1 MDTIFNK
8 KVSFAPIPGF
18 PEFTI
23 EENIILSKVQSE
35 IKEIYE
41 LYGYGNLDTRLVETD
56 KVLNQKGIDSKELFS
71 LNFIIKNKAVE
82 LDAKRQQLALRF
94 DLTVPMA
101 RYIAQNKNI
110 ISFPFKRYQIQKV
123 YRAEG
128 HKVASGRY
136 NEFYQCDIDVV
147 GYNNLDIAYDSEFPA
162 IVCDILRNVFNIER
176 FVMRISNRKLLE
188 GLFRENGISQV
199 DKIKRAVK
207 VIDDIEKVEK
217 ETTIQLL
224 NELGITLE
232 NAEKILSLF
241 RELYEKTPRE
251 AMVYLKDYGF
261 TDKQICE
268 GISELDCV
276 VNGVIANG
284 VNEKYFKV
292 DARIA
297 RGLDYYTGTVY
308 ETNLLDHME
317 IGSVCSGGRYNDLVS
332 TLSGNPEDKYPGV
345 GLSIGLTRLIP
356 TLIKANYLK
365 ADTQTVAKILV
376 TCQDKKFI
384 SKYQEIGT
392 VLRGAGIKT
401 DVYLNKST
409 NLPKQ
414 LDYANKKNYKY
425 VIIANK
431 YEFDENCVAIR
442 NMETAS
448 QEKVQIN
455 DIVEYFKDKV

>member
-1 MDTIFNK
+1 
-8 KVSFAPIPGF
+8 
-18 PEFTI
+18 
-23 EENIILSKVQSE
+23 
-35 IKEIYE
+35 
-41 LYGYGNLDTRLVETD
+41 
-56 KVLNQKGIDSKELFS
+56 
-71 LNFIIKNKAVE
+71 
-82 LDAKRQQLALRF
+82 
-94 DLTVPMA
+94 
-101 RYIAQNKNI
+101 
-110 ISFPFKRYQIQKV
+110 
-123 YRAEG
+123 
-128 HKVASGRY
+128 
-136 NEFYQCDIDVV
+136 
-147 GYNNLDIAYDSEFPA
+147 
-162 IVCDILRNVFNIER
+162 
-176 FVMRISNRKLLE
+176 MRISNRKLLE

-232 NAEKILSLF
+232 NAERILILF
-241 RELYEKTPRE
+241 KELYSRTPLE
-251 AMVYLKDYGF
+251 AMNYLKECDF
-261 TDKQICE
+261 KDSQICE

-276 VNGVIANG
+276 VNGIIANG
-284 VNEKYFKV
+284 VDEKYFKV

-308 ETNLLDHME
+308 ETNLIDHME

-356 TLIKANYLK
+356 TLIKANYLS
-365 ADTQTVAKILV
+365 AETQTVANVLV

-384 SKYQEIGT
+384 SKYQEIGSM
-392 VLRGAGIKT
+392 LRGKGIKT

-414 LDYANKKNYKY
+414 LDYANKKKYKY

-431 YEFDENCVAIR
+431 YEFEENSVAIR
-442 NMETAS
+442 NMNEATQETVLIS
-448 QEKVQIN
+448 
-455 DIVEYFKDKV
+455 DIVDYLKDKISN

>member
-1 MDTIFNK
+1 
-8 KVSFAPIPGF
+8 
-18 PEFTI
+18 
-23 EENIILSKVQSE
+23 
-35 IKEIYE
+35 
-41 LYGYGNLDTRLVETD
+41 
-56 KVLNQKGIDSKELFS
+56 
-71 LNFIIKNKAVE
+71 
-82 LDAKRQQLALRF
+82 
-94 DLTVPMA
+94 
-101 RYIAQNKNI
+101 
-110 ISFPFKRYQIQKV
+110 
-123 YRAEG
+123 
-128 HKVASGRY
+128 
-136 NEFYQCDIDVV
+136 
-147 GYNNLDIAYDSEFPA
+147 
-162 IVCDILRNVFNIER
+162 
-176 FVMRISNRKLLE
+176 
-188 GLFRENGISQV
+188 
-199 DKIKRAVK
+199 
-207 VIDDIEKVEK
+207 
-217 ETTIQLL
+217 
-224 NELGITLE
+224 
-232 NAEKILSLF
+232 
-241 RELYEKTPRE
+241 
-251 AMVYLKDYGF
+251 MVYLKDYGF

-276 VNGVIANG
+276 VNGIIANG

-365 ADTQTVAKILV
+365 ADSQTVAKILV

-448 QEKVQIN
+448 QEKVPIN
-455 DIVEYFKDKV
+455 DIIEYFKDKV

>member
-23 EENIILSKVQSE
+23 EENIVLSKVQSE

-224 NELGITLE
+224 NELGITFE

-241 RELYEKTPRE
+241 RELYEKTPTE

-276 VNGVIANG
+276 VNGIIANG

-365 ADTQTVAKILV
+365 ADSQTVAKILV

-448 QEKVQIN
+448 QEKVLIN
-455 DIVEYFKDKV
+455 DVVEYFKDKV

>member
-1 MDTIFNK
+1 MDTVFNQ

-18 PEFTI
+18 PEFSI
-23 EENIILSKVQSE
+23 EENIVLSKVQSE

-71 LNFIIKNKAVE
+71 LNFIIKNKTVE
-82 LDAKRQQLALRF
+82 PKEEQRLLALRF

-224 NELGITLE
+224 NELGITFE

-241 RELYEKTPRE
+241 RELYEKTPTE

-276 VNGVIANG
+276 VNGIIANG

-384 SKYQEIGT
+384 SKYQEIGS

-448 QEKVQIN
+448 QEKVPIN